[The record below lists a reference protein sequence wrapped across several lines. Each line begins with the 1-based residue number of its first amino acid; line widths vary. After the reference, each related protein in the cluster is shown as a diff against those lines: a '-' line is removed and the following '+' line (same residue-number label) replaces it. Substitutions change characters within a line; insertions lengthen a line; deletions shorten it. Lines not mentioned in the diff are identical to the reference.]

1 MARKPGQSNLR
12 GEGEEERAERDA
24 RLNEGQR
31 ASNRNARGF
40 WGQQRERDDEARGLN
55 RDD

>member
-40 WGQQRERDDEARGLN
+40 WGQQRERDDEAQGYS

>member
-1 MARKPGQSNLR
+1 MARKPGQSNPR

-24 RLNEGQR
+24 RLNEGER
-31 ASNRNARGF
+31 ASTRNARGF